1 MAAFDTTTRTS
12 YGVAS
17 FANRT
22 CAFVADLANSVR
34 AWNDA
39 RVTSKAL
46 SALTDREL
54 ADIGLERGDIEGIAR
69 SCLIR

>member
-1 MAAFDTTTRTS
+1 MAAFDTTRTT

-22 CAFVADLANSVR
+22 FALVADLANAIR

-39 RVTSKAL
+39 RITSKAL
-46 SALTDREL
+46 TGLTDREL
-54 ADIGLERGDIEGIAR
+54 ADIGLERGDIDSIAR
-69 SCLIR
+69 SYMIR

>member
-1 MAAFDTTTRTS
+1 MAAFDTTRTN

-54 ADIGLERGDIEGIAR
+54 ADIGLERGDIEGVAR
-69 SCLIR
+69 SYLIR

>member
-1 MAAFDTTTRTS
+1 MAAFDATRTT

-22 CAFVADLANSVR
+22 FAFAADLANSVR

-46 SALTDREL
+46 TGLTDREL

-69 SCLIR
+69 SYLIR

>member
-1 MAAFDTTTRTS
+1 MAAFDTSRTT

-22 CAFVADLANSVR
+22 VVFIADMAASVT

-39 RVTSKAL
+39 RVTRKAL
-46 SALTDREL
+46 DGLTDREL
-54 ADIGLERGDIEGIAR
+54 ADIGLERGAIDSVAR
-69 SCLIR
+69 SVFIR